1 MARINAMNHL
11 KQYSPEFLYAILM
24 HQVATCTAAA
34 FFGDHYSE
42 ADFYTLF
49 NASLMGQEI
58 SQ

>member
-1 MARINAMNHL
+1 MNHL